1 MSLKAL
7 RVAFCSCFRC
17 ASSSKGDNYNE
28 DLSALAL
35 KLMPPSMKHFSSP
48 TNTPWICLTKKKKR
62 ISLES

>member
-48 TNTPWICLTKKKKR
+48 TNTPWICLTKKKK
-62 ISLES
+62 EFH